1 MSTTRNLR
9 NRPRSDCGIW
19 CVRNVLLDTGPWL
32 ALFHGADR
40 QHGRI
45 TAWLRCE
52 GTGLRLLSTWPVLTE
67 VAFFLRAETRQRLLK
82 WVERGAVELVDLDAR
97 DRAAMAQFIG
107 RFADQRPDLA
117 AASLLALAQRL
128 GIEEVATFDQRDFG
142 RYRIG
147 RDQALRL
154 TDFDNPPASPPRRSR
169 KR

>member
-1 MSTTRNLR
+1 
-9 NRPRSDCGIW
+9 
-19 CVRNVLLDTGPWL
+19 
-32 ALFHGADR
+32 
-40 QHGRI
+40 
-45 TAWLRCE
+45 
-52 GTGLRLLSTWPVLTE
+52 VLTE

-128 GIEEVATFDQRDFG
+128 GIEEVATFDQKDFG

-147 RDQALRL
+147 RDQSLRL